1 MDVSSYFFQIKGAEI
16 LIIPESRAVVGK
28 DNQLGFS
35 LTDHFLGLLVAQ
47 DVFSTLH
54 HQLETRVDGLHGLFL
69 NQQIHKLKLVTVNG
83 LHMYL
88 SNTSSVCTQLIVI
101 YYEDATAHKIC

>member
-1 MDVSSYFFQIKGAEI
+1 MWCYLLHSGCLILFLSNKGL
-16 LIIPESRAVVGK
+16 LIIPESWAVVGK

-54 HQLETRVDGLHGLFL
+54 HQLETRVDGLHRLFL
-69 NQQIHKLKLVTVNG
+69 KQQIHKLKLVTVYR
-83 LHMYL
+83 LHIYFN
-88 SNTSSVCTQLIVI
+88 NT
-101 YYEDATAHKIC
+101 Y